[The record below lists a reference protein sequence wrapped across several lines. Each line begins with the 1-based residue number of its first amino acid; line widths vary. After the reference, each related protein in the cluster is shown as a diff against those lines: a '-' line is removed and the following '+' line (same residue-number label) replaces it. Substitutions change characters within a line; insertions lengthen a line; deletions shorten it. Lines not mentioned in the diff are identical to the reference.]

1 MSSTTS
7 IPRVIDAL
15 LDLFRAAPGLGAD
28 GVQVIDGQPAVEM
41 DPDLIV
47 VGYSPVRP
55 TTEITQSR
63 QNLAATRDQ
72 EQYDLVCLASSER
85 GDPDMR
91 TVRNR
96 VAELVDAMNT
106 ALLADRR
113 LGGACLHAQMTVA
126 TWEQAQTDSGPAVTA
141 EVLISIT
148 AMTSR

>member
-1 MSSTTS
+1 MPSTTS
-7 IPRVIDAL
+7 IPAVIDAI
-15 LDLFRAAPGLGAD
+15 LDLFQQAPGLGAD
-28 GVQVIDGQPAVEM
+28 GVQILDGQSTHYE
-41 DPDLIV
+41 PDTVV

-55 TTEITQSR
+55 TTEITQTR

-72 EQYDLVCLASSER
+72 ETYDLVCLASSER

-106 ALLADRR
+106 ALMADRR

-126 TWEQAQTDSGPAVTA
+126 TWEQAQTESGPAATA